1 MWKELFALLDKWIER
16 LATALG
22 IRSYV
27 AFEVNE
33 KNRKARDEQFAE
45 NQKRLDLIKS
55 EDIDVVRARTESRRA
70 RTESRRL
77 RQRRKS

>member
-1 MWKELFALLDKWIER
+1 MWKELFALLDKWIDR
-16 LATALG
+16 LAIALG

-33 KNRKARDEQFAE
+33 KNRKARDGQLAANE
-45 NQKRLDLIKS
+45 KRLDQIKS
-55 EDIDVVRARTESRRA
+55 EDIDAVRA

-77 RQRRKS
+77 RQRRKP